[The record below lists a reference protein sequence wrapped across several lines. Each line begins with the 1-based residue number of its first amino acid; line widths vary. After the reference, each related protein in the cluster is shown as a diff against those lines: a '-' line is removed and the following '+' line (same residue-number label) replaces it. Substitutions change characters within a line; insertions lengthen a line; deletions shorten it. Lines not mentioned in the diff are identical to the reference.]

1 MENQEQAQFASPE
14 GVTPAQAPAQAP
26 APELNIVDLQNLRAV
41 VETAVKRGAFAA
53 NEMSAVGSVYDRIS
67 NFLNAVT
74 QKPAE
79 AAAAEQAPAEAAA
92 TEEAPAAAE

>member
-1 MENQEQAQFASPE
+1 MENQEQAQFASAE
-14 GVTPAQAPAQAP
+14 GVAPAQAP

-41 VETAVKRGAFAA
+41 VETAVKRGAFNA
-53 NEMSAVGSVYDRIS
+53 NELTAVGTVYDRI
-67 NFLNAVT
+67 NTFLNAVT

-79 AAAAEQAPAEAAA
+79 ATA